1 MVLTAA
7 NLPAEVQYTV
17 HLSTLLRDD
26 PAACRQSFICSS
38 TSSVCRSIEAPWTTS
53 PVSGSKG
60 GKPETYR
67 VSPLRVTA
75 DVGAFHRSRQVDKGS
90 TRMIFFSSLR
100 SDQDRRRQMSWPA
113 GLRTSGCGGA

>member
-75 DVGAFHRSRQVDKGS
+75 DVGAFHRSRQVDKGFDS
-90 TRMIFFSSLR
+90 DDLFSHR
-100 SDQDRRRQMSWPA
+100 
-113 GLRTSGCGGA
+113 